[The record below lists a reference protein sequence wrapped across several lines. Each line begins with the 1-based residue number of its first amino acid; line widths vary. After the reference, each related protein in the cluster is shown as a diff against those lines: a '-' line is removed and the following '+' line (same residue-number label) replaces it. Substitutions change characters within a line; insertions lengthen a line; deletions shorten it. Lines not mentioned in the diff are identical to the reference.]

1 MKLLLLNKL
10 LSFLICLFLLNS
22 CSSIKL
28 DKEKIK
34 DIFSF
39 DDKSQ
44 SLSLDNSTQFMCD
57 QNQTF
62 SLRYLED
69 KNAVW
74 IILNNREFRLE
85 KVLVDD
91 NKYSNGKTVLEFFQ
105 DSVTITSNE
114 KSLYKQCKEIT
125 PTKK

>member
-1 MKLLLLNKL
+1 MKPLLLNKL

-28 DKEKIK
+28 DKKKIK

-44 SLSLDNSTQFMCD
+44 SVSLDNSTQFICD

-62 SLRYLED
+62 FLRYLED

-91 NKYSNGKTVLEFFQ
+91 NKYSNG
-105 DSVTITSNE
+105 
-114 KSLYKQCKEIT
+114 
-125 PTKK
+125 

>member
-1 MKLLLLNKL
+1 MRQLLLNKL

-34 DIFSF
+34 NIFSF

-44 SLSLDNSTQFMCD
+44 SLFLDNSTQFMCD

-62 SLRYLED
+62 FLTYLED

-74 IILNNREFRLE
+74 IIFNNREFRLE
-85 KVLVDD
+85 KDLVDD

-105 DSVTITSNE
+105 DSVTISSNE